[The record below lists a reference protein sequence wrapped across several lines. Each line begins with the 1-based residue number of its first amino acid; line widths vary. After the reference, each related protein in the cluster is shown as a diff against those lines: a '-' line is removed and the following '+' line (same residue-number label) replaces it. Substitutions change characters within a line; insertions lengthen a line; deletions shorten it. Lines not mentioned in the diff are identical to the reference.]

1 MALPNNKSSDKVI
14 SLKIGADTGLAEKQ
28 LDEFQIKIQQLTKAL
43 NVKQRADGLDT
54 IALQFKAGIKPLEDY
69 RRALAETIGQ
79 AKLANKIDPSPVNDS
94 AIARAVIS
102 LKELNAA
109 VSVTR
114 KTIAQP
120 AKADFISNIEK
131 QANAGTVP
139 LTKLRDEV
147 TKTAQVVSKPI
158 PANFINNSE
167 IQASTAQ
174 VQLLN
179 AELVAVGIE
188 SQSLTQKLGSI
199 GSALQSAFLPLAGI
213 SAGITALLGSSAND
227 FKGFER
233 TLNTTQA
240 VAQLTADEM
249 EKIKQSSL
257 ELGQSTI
264 FNAQDVANSY
274 LELSKAGFTA
284 EQSLKAMPGLLNL
297 AAAAGSD
304 LGVATTA
311 ITESLRAFG
320 LGVDDVGRF
329 SDVLAKAANES
340 AVDIS
345 DLVESFKQVA
355 PVAGQTK
362 QPLEDVAALL
372 AVLGNNGVK
381 ASDAGSDLR
390 NIITLLLKP
399 SKEAAGV
406 LKTLNVSLS
415 DSKGR
420 VKPLS
425 VLFNDLHKALDGY
438 SDSSKAA
445 AATVLAGEQNLKSF
459 LILTGQAPGTINK
472 MVDSLKNAGG
482 TTTEVA
488 NTINKGLFASLE
500 QLSGSFDTLKIQLGE
515 ALSPAIRGV
524 ADSLT
529 RLNEIIAKNKLFAQF
544 AAGALVAVA
553 GITALAA
560 AVSGLL
566 LVLAPLGIAL
576 GILGVSF
583 PAVGLAMLGIATVAG
598 LATIALN
605 NTSKAA
611 EVAARSTSQLSDT
624 LDKAADGIVQES
636 SKAQKL
642 AAAYDDLSVK
652 TNKTAAEKKLLS
664 DVVAKLQGQFP
675 NLLGDLKDLGNGYR
689 SLSDEIRNAT
699 AQKIAFAE
707 YDAVGKELEK
717 VKRAQADIRSGN
729 TFNRDAAGN
738 KILSNAEVVQYKAL
752 QTQEKIL
759 IDRKE
764 NVSKFTIA
772 KLKEI
777 QANDKKSAAALPD
790 GSGKTL
796 AIGSGK
802 DGAKEIENAQKQL
815 NDKIMAL
822 QVELTGFTEGEY
834 AKRREQAKKSYA
846 DSVRDI
852 QTLGAKAKLSPS
864 TIQADLTLANQVYQ
878 KSLQQIRIDQKN
890 AQTEDNRLTASI
902 IANVGKLRA
911 SLTDN
916 PFDDITADQTG
927 SAINQ
932 LSAYGKAIDD
942 LKTRLNKGEISPTDA
957 TARRTALDA
966 QFKQETA
973 ASNKAHADQRR
984 DLKLAL
990 DEQTRQNL
998 VSQTEL
1004 SGDTLKIEQATNAKI
1019 ISDLNDRITIQAK
1032 ITKDATDR
1040 LSGSF
1045 ANPQAKLDAQSGASK
1060 AKADLDALNV
1070 ALQKQAQDSALKQAE
1085 IETSGIKLVIDQLEK
1100 EIELYGQRP
1109 ELVQK
1114 LSFAYQLYLELLQ
1127 KEASLTGQSAENV
1140 ASLSK
1145 NIKDTTRKQTELKE
1159 ASSSLGKVLSGLAGL
1174 NLGNSGFASFFQ
1186 STVSGLTSVNDA
1198 FQKFKE
1204 SAAQGKKGFTDFLTT
1219 AGGGRQQIAQLGANL
1234 VTSLS
1239 GSILKNKTGLSKAIG
1254 SAISGALA
1262 GALAGSAGGPIGAAL
1277 GAAIGA
1283 VGGAASASGGKFD
1296 SKAALVAFAVGGGP
1310 LGSLIAGFSVAAK
1323 KAAKKQ
1329 KQLEDTQKFIKQTL
1343 AVVNTNDLNSL
1354 TTALSKV
1361 LRYKSG
1367 GGAAFQAQKDAAQ
1380 QLQQA
1385 IDERKKVID
1394 AAVKD
1399 FTYQN
1404 AALTRSLGEL
1414 DSTPIKNIGTE
1425 FANDL
1430 DALIQARD
1438 KALDSYKDS
1447 LDAQN
1452 LIQKNF
1458 ILQQQ
1463 ALIKDSAG
1471 DTIDA
1476 IIEAENNIRSYQA
1489 DAAVS
1494 NAQAS
1499 GNQVA
1504 ILQANLQ
1511 AQLVAI
1517 DNDTANFKG
1526 AEEEKT
1532 EFLKA
1537 QVAKRNAAIAAA
1549 NSGIEDLLQQ
1559 GKDILNQGLV
1569 TGTTKADAQ
1578 KKELQKLFGS
1588 LDPLG
1593 QIQADGSL
1601 VQQTVNFG
1609 QGSFQFILDGV
1620 QNVEGL
1626 IAQLTDP
1633 IVQAALRAALNS
1645 AIARA

>member
-28 LDEFQIKIQQLTKAL
+28 LGEFQTKIQQLTKAL

-69 RRALAETIGQ
+69 RRALSETIGQ
-79 AKLANKIDPSPVNDS
+79 AKLANKVDPSPVNDS

-114 KTIAQP
+114 KAIAQP

-188 SQSLTQKLGSI
+188 SQSLTQKLGNI

-304 LGVATTA
+304 LGVATTS

-415 DSKGR
+415 DSQGR

-425 VLFNDLHKALDGY
+425 QLFKDLSKSLKGY
-438 SDSSKAA
+438 SDQSKAA
-445 AATVLAGEQNLKSF
+445 AFTTLAGEQNVKSL
-459 LILTGQAPGTINK
+459 LILTGQAPGTIDK
-472 MVDSLKNAGG
+472 MIASLKNAGG

-553 GITALAA
+553 GTTALAA

-576 GILGVSF
+576 GVLGVSF

-605 NTSKAA
+605 KHSESAELAGRTNAELDSLVSKSTAALEDETKQALKAA
-611 EVAARSTSQLSDT
+611 KEFDS
-624 LDKAADGIVQES
+624 
-636 SKAQKL
+636 L
-642 AAAYDDLSVK
+642 ATK
-652 TNKTAAEKKLLS
+652 TNKTTAEKK
-664 DVVAKLQGQFP
+664 KLADAIDTLKKKFP
-675 NLLGDLKDLGNGYR
+675 DLLGDVDRLGKGFESLTQQILDAAKAKLSFAKDDSIEGELKRL
-689 SLSDEIRNAT
+689 
-699 AQKIAFAE
+699 
-707 YDAVGKELEK
+707 
-717 VKRAQADIRSGN
+717 KRAEADIRSQP
-729 TFNRDAAGN
+729 TFSRDAAGN
-738 KILSNAEVVQYKAL
+738 RILTDKDKKDIASLQAQEKDLLKQRDNLSKSTADSLKKILAPDTVK
-752 QTQEKIL
+752 
-759 IDRKE
+759 
-764 NVSKFTIA
+764 
-772 KLKEI
+772 
-777 QANDKKSAAALPD
+777 DKGD
-790 GSGKTL
+790 GSGKNL
-796 AIGSGK
+796 KIGN
-802 DGAKEIENAQKQL
+802 DTANKEIENAQKQL

-822 QVELTGFTEGEY
+822 QVELTGFTKGEY
-834 AKRREQAKKSYA
+834 AKRKKAAEVSNA
-846 DSVRDI
+846 EIVRDI
-852 QTLGAKAKLSPS
+852 KALGAKAKLPQS
-864 TIQADLTLANQVYQ
+864 TIDRDLTIAAQVYKKQLQQIQADQKTAIAEDKRLTDSILANAE
-878 KSLQQIRIDQKN
+878 SIRASI
-890 AQTEDNRLTASI
+890 TAS
-902 IANVGKLRA
+902 
-911 SLTDN
+911 N
-916 PFDDITADQTG
+916 PFDDITADANKATIAIIG
-927 SAINQ
+927 DYAKAVSALQ
-932 LSAYGKAIDD
+932 S
-942 LKTRLNKGEISPTDA
+942 RLNKHDIDPK
-957 TARRTALDA
+957 DA
-966 QFKQETA
+966 QAQKDALRQQYEASLTQTKEFHDQQRIDA
-973 ASNKAHADQRR
+973 AIA
-984 DLKLAL
+984 LAAL
-990 DEQTRQNL
+990 TEQN
-998 VSQTEL
+998 VVAQTEM
-1004 SGDTLKIEQATNAKI
+1004 SGDTLAIEKANNKAILDDLALRIENQKVILEKARLALGKNPDNVDLQA
-1019 ISDLNDRITIQAK
+1019 
-1032 ITKDATDR
+1032 
-1040 LSGSF
+1040 GE
-1045 ANPQAKLDAQSGASK
+1045 SK
-1060 AKADLDALNV
+1060 AAQELLATQLAVDKQTQESKQKVADLEAERAKQQIDLIQQQIDVFGQSPAL
-1070 ALQKQAQDSALKQAE
+1070 A
-1085 IETSGIKLVIDQLEK
+1085 K
-1100 EIELYGQRP
+1100 ELAD
-1109 ELVQK
+1109 
-1114 LSFAYQLYLELLQ
+1114 AYQKYVDLLQ
-1127 KEASLTGQSAENV
+1127 KALELNTGNVEKTNELKKGIVETSSAKASLEASTDGIGKLLN
-1140 ASLSK
+1140 SLSS
-1145 NIKDTTRKQTELKE
+1145 LKT
-1159 ASSSLGKVLSGLAGL
+1159 
-1174 NLGNSGFASFFQ
+1174 GNNTFDSIF
-1186 STVSGLTSVNDA
+1186 SGLTDTFSKLHKAAKLAGTSVLGLLKSANGTDA
-1198 FQKFKE
+1198 RNTLE
-1204 SAAQGKKGFTDFLTT
+1204 SFGAQAVQTLGQAFTNGKKTIGK
-1219 AGGGRQQIAQLGANL
+1219 ALGST
-1234 VTSLS
+1234 VT
-1239 GSILKNKTGLSKAIG
+1239 G
-1254 SAISGALA
+1254 AISGALT
-1262 GALAGSAGGPIGAAL
+1262 GASAGPLGIAVGAT
-1277 GAAIGA
+1277 IGA
-1283 VGGAASASGGKFD
+1283 VSSAVQSGLFTSSKGGVAA
-1296 SKAALVAFAVGGGP
+1296 AFALTGVF
-1310 LGSLIAGFSVAAK
+1310 GFFALN
-1323 KAAKKQ
+1323 AKKQ
-1329 KQLEDTQKFIKQTL
+1329 ADKLKKQQENLEKTQKFIQQIQ
-1343 AVVNTNDLNSL
+1343 NTTDANDLGSL
-1354 TTALSKV
+1354 QTALSSI
-1361 LRYKSG
+1361 LRFKSG
-1367 GGAAFQAQKDAAQ
+1367 GGAAFQAKKDAAQ
-1380 QLQQA
+1380 AVQKS
-1385 IDERKKVID
+1385 IDDRKKVIEI
-1394 AAVKD
+1394 AIKD
-1399 FTYQN
+1399 ITFQN
-1404 AALTRSLGEL
+1404 TLLARSLTEL
-1414 DSTPIKNIGTE
+1414 DSTPIQNIGTE
-1425 FANDL
+1425 FENDL
-1430 DALIQARD
+1430 ASLVNARD
-1438 KALDSYKDS
+1438 KSLDTYKDS
-1447 LDAQN
+1447 LEAQN
-1452 LIQKNF
+1452 LIQQNF
-1458 ILQQQ
+1458 LLQQQ
-1463 ALIKDSAG
+1463 ALIKGSAST
-1471 DTIDA
+1471 TIDA

-1578 KKELQKLFGS
+1578 KKSLQKLFGS

-1593 QIQADGSL
+1593 LIQSDGSL